1 MRTFAIVNR
10 KGGVGKTTTAVNLAY
25 VLATS
30 CRMRVLLVDADGQAN
45 ATQMLLPRGEYAGL
59 GALLRGWAICYDE
72 LTVHTD
78 VEGLN
83 VLPAAEDLWALDLEA
98 AGGDRSRSYRALRDM
113 REAMEEDGAYDVMIV
128 DCPPNLSAASLSAI
142 LASDAII
149 IPVLSDACSAT
160 GVGELVDQIASLRSL
175 HPALRVAGVLVN
187 QWHKSPVVEDSVSY
201 LREEGHV
208 PVYDTVIRRTDK
220 VPESSWA
227 GMAVQQWS
235 PWCSAARDYRAWVA
249 ELLEKEGMKY
259 E

>member
-30 CRMRVLLVDADGQAN
+30 CHLRVLLVDADGQAN
-45 ATQMLLPRGEYAGL
+45 ATQILLPRGEYAGL
-59 GALLRGWAICYDE
+59 GALLRGYAICYDE
-72 LTVHTD
+72 HTD
-78 VEGLN
+78 VEGLD
-83 VLPAAEDLWALDLEA
+83 VLPASEDLWALDLEA
-98 AGGDRSRSYRALRDM
+98 RESCRYSALMQMRD
-113 REAMEEDGAYDVMIV
+113 AVEEDGTYDVMIV
-128 DCPPNLSAASLSAI
+128 DCPPNLSAACVSAI
-142 LASDAII
+142 LASDAVI

-160 GVGELVDQIASLRSL
+160 GVADLVDQIASLRSL

-187 QWHKSPVVEDSVSY
+187 QWHRSPVVEDSVAY

-227 GMAVQQWS
+227 RMAVQQWS
-235 PWCSAARDYRAWVA
+235 PWCSAARDYRAWTA
-249 ELLEKEGMKY
+249 ELLAKEGMKY